1 MYLPSLTYLDNKN
14 SLMVVNRERQREIKT
29 RLSQQVITTS
39 NFWSFQTGRDLTDNA
54 VAAFIFKSRA
64 CISQNLNEID
74 TYLASLITKFQ
85 CHEVIVVC
93 EPGHGDVVNK

>member
-1 MYLPSLTYLDNKN
+1 ML
-14 SLMVVNRERQREIKT
+14 VNRERQREIKT
-29 RLSQQVITTS
+29 RLSQQLITTS

-74 TYLASLITKFQ
+74 TYLASLIKKFQ